1 MTSRNILHLVFI
13 AFLSLLNMPLF
24 AQGWEE
30 AYNGPNDE
38 DAASDVL
45 LTSDGNYI
53 GLGRSGS
60 FLSGLTQ
67 VVKTDP
73 NGAMLWQQTYGSNAM
88 NMNAIINTADGGYAM
103 AGNHYTS
110 PTDNGIALAK
120 LDAQGNMLWL
130 KDFACCT
137 DQANDVIQTPDG
149 GYLLVGLHL
158 QDPYSAV
165 AIKTDANGD
174 EVWSH
179 SYYEMTVQQ
188 FFLHDGFRRV
198 VMRANGNYLIIGSL
212 GGDLHLTEIDD
223 LGTEVW
229 DTTLNNPQIDY
240 LEAGDLEITN
250 DGGILVAASRW
261 VNNQRRGGFLWKFD
275 ANLNELWTNFTTTF
289 KDGAES
295 LSENAAGEL
304 FIGRRNLVEKRDA
317 NGNLICQLNENG
329 DWNWTAT
336 EVEATAN
343 GGALAATTLAFST
356 FSNLA
361 LAKMDDACLAS
372 VHAVAGNVNLDADGD
387 CIFNGAG
394 QNLQNWM
401 VEMQDGA
408 VSYYDFTDA
417 DGNYFFPA
425 SPGTYT
431 LTLYPPMVYW
441 GSCAETLP
449 VLVGNTP
456 DTVYQDLQGTLLEEC
471 PYLYVDLASPPM
483 RPCVGKN
490 ASVYYE
496 NLGTVTAENASII
509 ISLDPLISITMATVP
524 YTVLPGNQYE
534 FLLGDLAPGASGGI
548 IFEAFTDCEATLGQ
562 ELCLQANIYPDNYC
576 GDLSWAG
583 AVIDIRG
590 DCSGEN
596 INFEI
601 KNIGQANMVAPLGF
615 IVVEDEV
622 MYMQGDFNLGTGE
635 TYDIVIPNTHGTYT
649 AQAEQE
655 PGYPNGTFVIDVVAF
670 CQNPNLNNPFSTGFS
685 NQFPFNNA
693 TPSEDIECV
702 EVVNSYDPNRKVATP
717 TGYGQ
722 DHLIEANTL
731 LEYQIDFQNTG
742 TDTAFNIVIR
752 DTLSSFLDVTSFR
765 RGASSHT
772 YDVQLEGS
780 NVLVFS
786 FPNINLVDSVANE
799 PLSHGFVEYRMVPR
813 SDVPNGTVIENS
825 AAIYFDFN
833 PPILTNTTWHTIGE
847 AFILVAIDDPYQ
859 ETLSLEV
866 YPNPATPNT
875 LLRLKGAATQNAEMK
890 LFNAQGQKM
899 AQAPF
904 SQGQLPLGAMGLAK
918 GIYFFQI
925 WTEGKLLGS
934 GKLVIQ

>member
-1 MTSRNILHLVFI
+1 MIARNILLLVFT
-13 AFLSLLNMPLF
+13 AFLSFLNMPLI

-30 AYNGPNDE
+30 AYNGPNDQ

-53 GLGRSGS
+53 GLGRSGAA
-60 FLSGLTQ
+60 FSGLTQ
-67 VVKTDP
+67 VIKTDP
-73 NGAMLWQQTYGSNAM
+73 NGVMLWQQTYGSGVM
-88 NMNAIINTADGGYAM
+88 NMNAIINTTDGGYAM
-103 AGNHYTS
+103 AGHHYTS
-110 PTDNGIALAK
+110 PTDNGIALVK

-137 DQANDVIQTPDG
+137 DLANDVIQTPDG
-149 GYLLVGLHL
+149 GYLIVGLHP
-158 QDPYSAV
+158 QAPYAAL

-174 EVWSH
+174 EVWSN

-198 VMRANGNYLIIGSL
+198 VMRDNGNYLMIGSL
-212 GGDLHLTEIDD
+212 EGTLRLTEIDD

-261 VNNQRRGGFLWKFD
+261 ANNQRRGGFLWKFD
-275 ANLNELWTNFTTTF
+275 ANRNELWTNFTTTLN
-289 KDGAES
+289 DGAES

-329 DWNWTAT
+329 DWNWKAV
-336 EVEATAN
+336 EVEATTD
-343 GGALAATTLAFST
+343 GGAIAATTLAFST

-361 LAKMDDACLAS
+361 LAKMDDACVAS
-372 VHAVAGNVNLDADGD
+372 VHAIAGNVNLDADGD

-394 QNLQNWM
+394 QNLQNWI
-401 VEMQDGA
+401 VEMKDGA

-417 DGNYFFPA
+417 NGNYFFPI
-425 SPGTYT
+425 SPGIYT
-431 LTLYPPMVYW
+431 LTLHPPMSYW
-441 GSCAETLP
+441 GTCAETLP

-496 NLGTVTAENASII
+496 NFGTATAENASII
-509 ISLDPLISITMATVP
+509 ISLDPLLSITTASMPFTSLAE
-524 YTVLPGNQYE
+524 NQYE
-534 FLLGDLAPGASGGI
+534 FLLGDLDPGVTGGI
-548 IFEAFTDCEATLGQ
+548 IFEVLTDCDAELGQ
-562 ELCLQANIYPDNYC
+562 ELCLQANIYPDTLC
-576 GDLSWAG
+576 GDMAWMG
-583 AVIDIRG
+583 AVIDVQG

-596 INFEI
+596 IDFKI
-601 KNIGQANMVAPLGF
+601 KNIGQANMVAPLEF

-622 MYMQGDFNLGTGE
+622 MYMQGEFDLGVGE
-635 TYDIVIPNTHGTYT
+635 TYDIMIPNTHSTYI

-655 PGYPNGTFVIDVVAF
+655 PGYPNGNFAIDVVAF
-670 CQNPNLNNPFSTGFS
+670 CQNPNLNNPFSTGFI
-685 NQFPFNNA
+685 NQFPLNNA

-717 TGYGQ
+717 TGYGP

-752 DTLSSFLDVTSFR
+752 DTLSSFLDITSFR
-765 RGASSHT
+765 RGASSHS

-786 FPNINLVDSVANE
+786 FPNINLVDSIANE
-799 PLSHGFVEYRMVPR
+799 PLSHGFVEYRITPKN
-813 SDVPNGTVIENS
+813 DVANGTVIENS

-833 PPILTNTTWHTIGE
+833 PPIITNTTWYTIGE
-847 AFILVAIDDPYQ
+847 AFILVAIDAPYQ

-875 LLRLKGAATQNAEMK
+875 KLRLKGAPSQNTEMK
-890 LFNAQGQKM
+890 LFNAQGQKV
-899 AQAPF
+899 AQASF
-904 SQGQLPLGAMGLAK
+904 YHDQFPLGAMGLAK
-918 GIYFFQI
+918 GVYFFQI
-925 WTEGKLLGS
+925 WSEGAFLGS
-934 GKLVIQ
+934 GKLIIQ